1 MCTVATPDPSICV
14 VMKASGG
21 RRLRRTDLLFGVLD
35 PTIGA
40 APRRSRLRADSS
52 QVVLGVDLLVQ
63 ALFTAAR
70 CDQALPGSPHLDDEM
85 VGWHAN
91 ASMDNLVDVDTELVR
106 RVISVRWGNLVSC
119 ARNLRVIAPRA
130 RILALGRRVDGMGVE
145 HPGDRVVSR
154 RHAVP
159 PIMPRTSWPPMNLT
173 SVPLI
178 RGEPSRRR
186 VAIMWCCG

>member
-145 HPGDRVVSR
+145 RAPGIAS
-154 RHAVP
+154 
-159 PIMPRTSWPPMNLT
+159 
-173 SVPLI
+173 
-178 RGEPSRRR
+178 
-186 VAIMWCCG
+186 